1 LENIMI
7 TDHNL
12 TELNAIVSQHFVIE
26 EITYGTE
33 KQPFVVHYRGDLKDS
48 DSQAAFTHLEE
59 ALAGQKLL
67 PMLRKE
73 SDKVDLFLVPKIEK
87 KKKLNPRLNLV
98 FFLLTLLSVLFTGG
112 LYGFEGDLPK
122 SAWETVW
129 VLIKNGW
136 PFAVTLLTIL
146 GAHEF
151 GHYFAGRKH
160 GVQVTLPYFI
170 PFPFSMFG
178 TMGAFINM
186 RSLPKNRRAL
196 FDLAVAGPLS
206 GFIVSVIALIIGLN
220 LSEIDPLPLS
230 VASGTGLQ
238 MEGNS
243 LIYLLLKY
251 IIFGKLLPDPGNLSG
266 ISQVLYW
273 VRYFFTGKPFPW
285 GATDVMLHPIAWA
298 GWAGLFV
305 TGINLI
311 PAGQLDGGH
320 IFYTLFGKKN
330 AKRLFPFIV
339 GALVILGFFSNVWWL
354 WAGLI
359 LFFGRFYAEPL
370 DQITELDKKRR
381 IIGYVAL
388 AVFVLTFIPVPITIV

>member
-1 LENIMI
+1 M
-7 TDHNL
+7 
-12 TELNAIVSQHFVIE
+12 
-26 EITYGTE
+26 
-33 KQPFVVHYRGDLKDS
+33 
-48 DSQAAFTHLEE
+48 
-59 ALAGQKLL
+59 
-67 PMLRKE
+67 
-73 SDKVDLFLVPKIEK
+73 
-87 KKKLNPRLNLV
+87 NLV
-98 FFLLTLLSVLFTGG
+98 LFLLTLLSVLFTGG
-112 LYGFEGDLPK
+112 LYGFEGDLPQGT
-122 SAWETVW
+122 WETIW
-129 VLIKNGW
+129 ALINSGW
-136 PFAVTLLTIL
+136 PFAVTLLVIL

-151 GHYFAGRKH
+151 GHYFAGKKH

-170 PFPFSMFG
+170 PFPFSLFG

-196 FDLAVAGPLS
+196 FDLAVTGPLS
-206 GFIVSVIALIIGLN
+206 GFVVSIVALIIGLN
-220 LSEIDPLPLS
+220 LSETSQLPLS
-230 VASGTGLQ
+230 IESGTGLQ

-243 LIYLLLKY
+243 LLYLLLKY
-251 IIFGKLLPDPGNLSG
+251 VTFGKLLPDPGNMSG
-266 ISQVLYW
+266 ISLAVYW

-285 GATDVMLHPIAWA
+285 GASDVMLHPIAWA

-359 LFFGRFYAEPL
+359 FFFGRFYAEPL

-381 IIGYVAL
+381 IIGYIAL

>member
-1 LENIMI
+1 MI

-12 TELNAIVSQHFVIE
+12 TELNAIVSQHFTIE

-48 DSQAAFTHLEE
+48 ESQIAFNHLEE
-59 ALAGQKLL
+59 ALADQKLL
-67 PMLRKE
+67 PMIRKE
-73 SDKVDLFLVPKIEK
+73 NDKIDLFLVPKMEN

-98 FFLLTLLSVLFTGG
+98 LFLLTLLSVLFTGG
-112 LYGFEGDLPK
+112 LYGFEGDLPQGT
-122 SAWETVW
+122 WETIW
-129 VLIKNGW
+129 ALINSGW
-136 PFAVTLLTIL
+136 PFAVTLLVIL

-151 GHYFAGRKH
+151 GHYFAGKKH

-170 PFPFSMFG
+170 PFPFSLFG

-196 FDLAVAGPLS
+196 FDLAVTGPLS
-206 GFIVSVIALIIGLN
+206 GFVVSIVALIIGLN
-220 LSEIDPLPLS
+220 LSETSQLPLS
-230 VASGTGLQ
+230 IESGTGLQ

-243 LIYLLLKY
+243 LLYLLLKY
-251 IIFGKLLPDPGNLSG
+251 VTFGKLLPDPGNMSG
-266 ISQVLYW
+266 ISLAVYW

-285 GATDVMLHPIAWA
+285 GASDVMLHPIAWA

-359 LFFGRFYAEPL
+359 FFFGRFYAEPL

-381 IIGYVAL
+381 IIGYIAL